1 MNDTV
6 YVSGHQNPDTD
17 SIISAIAYAHL
28 LNKLGKYL
36 VSSLFFQASSFLV
49 IFKTSL
55 YFCNCIFLPPKL
67 SFSFIFLPFLLKIPI
82 LSYFLCRAPGF

>member
-28 LNKLGKYL
+28 LSNTL
-36 VSSLFFQASSFLV
+36 
-49 IFKTSL
+49 
-55 YFCNCIFLPPKL
+55 
-67 SFSFIFLPFLLKIPI
+67 
-82 LSYFLCRAPGF
+82 